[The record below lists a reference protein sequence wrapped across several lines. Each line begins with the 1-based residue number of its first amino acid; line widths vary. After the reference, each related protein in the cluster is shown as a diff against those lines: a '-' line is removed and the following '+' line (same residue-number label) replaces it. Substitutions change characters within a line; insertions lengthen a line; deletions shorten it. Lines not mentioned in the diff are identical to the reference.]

1 MDALAAYRAFLG
13 LRTHTVGPEPVCPVW
28 WGGGGG
34 GGGEERGAEDFPYWS
49 PGGRALIL
57 TLPQKWSW
65 WGGLER
71 VGGPARECHEDFVPG
86 FNSLLGHLLA
96 V

>member
-34 GGGEERGAEDFPYWS
+34 GGWGGKRSRRLPLLEPRGAGFDPNPAAEMELV
-49 PGGRALIL
+49 GE
-57 TLPQKWSW
+57 
-65 WGGLER
+65 GLS
-71 VGGPARECHEDFVPG
+71 G
-86 FNSLLGHLLA
+86 
-96 V
+96 